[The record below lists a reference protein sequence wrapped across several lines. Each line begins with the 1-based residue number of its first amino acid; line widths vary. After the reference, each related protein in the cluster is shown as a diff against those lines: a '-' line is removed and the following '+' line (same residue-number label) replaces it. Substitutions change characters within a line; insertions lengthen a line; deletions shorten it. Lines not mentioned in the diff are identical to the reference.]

1 VAVVKLVLAYDGSG
15 FHGFARQPGRRT
27 VEGVLLEG
35 LERVLGRKPKLSV
48 AGRTDAGV
56 HAWGQVVSFE
66 SPDEENPTRLARA
79 VNGMLAPEV
88 VVRFSVRAPDGFDAR
103 TSATARQY
111 RYRIRTASVPDPFTA
126 RFEWHRPG
134 DYRLGAMRAAARHLV
149 GRHDFTSFC
158 RAPKE
163 GGSTVRTLRR
173 LTARRDGEH
182 LEVGARADSFLHQMV
197 RSLVG
202 TLVAVGEGAMEP
214 GSMPAVLA
222 ARDRSAAG
230 PMAPPDGLVL
240 VSVTYGPSPSR
251 TRSGA
256 SGERR

>member
-1 VAVVKLVLAYDGSG
+1 VTVAKLVLAYDGTD

-35 LERVLGRKPKLSV
+35 LERVLGRRPKLSV

-56 HAWGQVVSFE
+56 HAEGQVVSFE
-66 SPDEENPTRLARA
+66 TGEDPARLARA
-79 VNGMLAPEV
+79 LNGMLAPEV
-88 VVRFSVRAPDGFDAR
+88 VVRRAARAPDGFDAR
-103 TSATARQY
+103 VGATARQY
-111 RYRIRTASVPDPFTA
+111 RYRVRTGDVPDPFEA

-134 DYRLGAMRAAARHLV
+134 EYQLGAMRAAARHLV
-149 GRHDFTSFC
+149 GQHDFASFC
-158 RAPKE
+158 RAPKD

-173 LTARRDGEH
+173 LTARRDGER
-182 LEVGARADSFLHQMV
+182 LEIGARGDSFLHQMV

-214 GSMPAVLA
+214 RSMPAVLA

-230 PMAPPDGLVL
+230 PIAPPDGLVL

-251 TRSGA
+251 GRSGA